1 MTSKKVFIGNSL
13 NPPLRKEMRVLVTG
27 ANGFVGSYV
36 CDYLAAVGFD
46 VVGVVRNNVDILANN
61 KWICQKDL
69 EDSPEILKTFY
80 TVVHLAAR
88 VHILTES
95 SPNPCKE
102 YGRVNRD
109 LTLDLAKK
117 CIAAGVEKFVFT
129 SSVSIFGRFFK
140 GVIDPMREPDPDDH
154 YGVSKWEA
162 EQNLVKL
169 FSEQGRSQCIIFRL
183 PMIYGPKNK
192 GNMLYLLKAASLR
205 IPLPLGLT
213 IGKRSMAYIRNVCD
227 AMGAVIQD
235 KKKERPKVQ
244 TFFIND
250 GQDLTS
256 GELYELIF
264 QVYWSKR
271 GLIPVPTL
279 WLKYLG
285 DLGSTLERI
294 FSARIFINK
303 KVIARLL
310 NESRFSSKLFSQE
323 YDWTAPYQPK
333 QGIAETVEWYR
344 RQRKIQ

>member
-1 MTSKKVFIGNSL
+1 MTSKKVFLGNSL
-13 NPPLRKEMRVLVTG
+13 NSFLRKEMRVLVTG
-27 ANGFVGSYV
+27 ANGFVGCSV
-36 CDYLAAVGFD
+36 CDYLASAGFD
-46 VVGVVRNNVDILANN
+46 VVGVVRNNVEIPANN

-69 EDSPEILKTFY
+69 DDNPEILKTFHS
-80 TVVHLAAR
+80 VVHLAAR
-88 VHILTES
+88 VHIFTES
-95 SPNPCKE
+95 SPNPCEE
-102 YGRVNRD
+102 YERVNRD

-117 CIAAGVEKFVFT
+117 CIAAGVEKFIFT
-129 SSVSIFGRFFK
+129 SSISIFGRFVK
-140 GVIDPMREPDPDDH
+140 GVIDPMREPAPDDH

-169 FSEQGRSQCIIFRL
+169 FSEQDRSQCIIFRL

-192 GNMLYLLKAASLR
+192 GNMLHLLKAASLR
-205 IPLPLGLT
+205 LPLPLGLT
-213 IGKRSMAYIRNVCD
+213 KGKRSIAYIRNVCD

-250 GQDLTS
+250 GHDLTS

-310 NESRFSSKLFSQE
+310 NESRFSSELFSQE
-323 YDWTAPYQPK
+323 YDWTPPYEPK

-344 RQRKIQ
+344 GQRKI